1 MIHDDVQE
9 LLQETLTQEEFR
21 VIKLKYGLDEQRSM
35 SIKEIGNTLG
45 IKDSQVAEIEKGAME
60 KLRSSFHSTNRQ
72 RKNAETLLD
81 ETDGRMKPPSE

>member
-1 MIHDDVQE
+1 MSDDVQE

-35 SIKEIGNTLG
+35 SIQEIGNTLG

-60 KLRSSFHSTNRQ
+60 KLRSSFQSTNRQ
-72 RKNAETLLD
+72 RKNVETLLD
-81 ETDGRMKPPSE
+81 ETDGRMTPPSE